1 MGYRI
6 EVRDRNLNRIGELD
20 TWMKLDLVLRFNR
33 AGSWQLLVRDG
44 TPQAKLLE
52 KGGGIAV
59 WMDER
64 PSKPIFSGQ
73 IEMFQKYWTTQQ
85 HTGVGSVYV
94 GGKCDNK
101 IPYGYLA
108 FPGTTGEGDARAV
121 LPIDQQ
127 WRGQDRRTYG
137 FEAGQALWVEYD
149 FAFGNRGLPGRKIP
163 GVSMGAKPITAG
175 TPPKVGKQIGGT
187 LRYDSIGTLAETWTK
202 EGEIGY
208 QFLWNPDAKKIEL
221 TVFEPADKSMD
232 VRFSPELGNLRE
244 YIATL
249 TAPRVTRVIAAC
261 QGEGKERYIK
271 QFPEKTAKDD
281 DGRPVWI
288 GDVTRDE
295 DEWGFVSEQF
305 LDRRDVPL
313 KTGKDGQAELVTK
326 TTSDGFEDIGHN
338 PEGQE
343 WTPDLTAKR
352 ASLTAADAAVAAA
365 EKAVSD
371 AKTEA
376 EKAAAASQLA
386 TAKTNQAKAKDAVK
400 AAITAAKPVA
410 VKYFLD
416 SLKSAADGIF
426 KENQKNGNFQVYP
439 VETPQY
445 RFGRDYYLGD
455 KVTVDIDGET
465 YVDVVREVTIT
476 VEDGGRISS
485 VTPKIGEQGTGEPLN
500 LYKHVSELRE
510 KLRKL
515 EARL

>member
-20 TWMKLDLVLRFNR
+20 TWMKMDLVLRLNR
-33 AGSWQLLVRDG
+33 AGSWQLLVRDE

-64 PSKPIFSGQ
+64 PDKPIFSGQ
-73 IEMFQKYWTTQQ
+73 IETFQKYWTTEQ

-108 FPGTTGEGDARAV
+108 LPGTTGEGDARRV
-121 LPIDQQ
+121 LPVDQQ
-127 WRGQDRRTYG
+127 WKGEDRRTYG

-149 FAFGNRGLPGRKIP
+149 FAFGNRGLPGRKVP
-163 GVSMGAKPITAG
+163 GVNMGPPPATAG
-175 TPPKVGKQIGGT
+175 VPPKVGKLIGGT
-187 LRYDSIGTLAETWTK
+187 LRYDSIGTLAENWTK
-202 EGEIGY
+202 EGEIAY
-208 QFLWNPDAKKIEL
+208 QFLWNPDTRKIEL
-221 TVFEPADKSMD
+221 TVFTPADKSMD

-249 TAPRVTRVIAAC
+249 TAPRVTRVVVAC
-261 QGEGKERYIK
+261 QGEGQERFIK
-271 QFPEKTAKDD
+271 QFPEKSALDD
-281 DGRPVWI
+281 DSQPLWVN
-288 GDVTRDE
+288 DLTADE
-295 DEWGFVSEQF
+295 REWGFVIEQF
-305 LDRRDVPL
+305 VDRRDVPL
-313 KTGKDGQAELVTK
+313 KTGKDGGPELVTK
-326 TTSDGFEDIGHN
+326 LTDGKEDLG
-338 PEGQE
+338 
-343 WTPDLTAKR
+343 TDPDGKPW
-352 ASLTAADAAVAAA
+352 
-365 EKAVSD
+365 
-371 AKTEA
+371 
-376 EKAAAASQLA
+376 
-386 TAKTNQAKAKDAVK
+386 KDKPTAVK
-400 AAITAAKPVA
+400 H
-410 VKYFLD
+410 YLD
-416 SLKSAADGIF
+416 SIKSAAEGVF

-439 VETPQY
+439 IETPQC

-455 KVTVDIDGET
+455 KVSVDIDGET

-476 VEDGGRISS
+476 VEDGGRVST